1 MLNTLF
7 AASYSSYAYGF
18 SFVDWTEVY
27 GLIASVFTVAFV
39 VIMFFLTM
47 HKRPFGKPDS
57 AAYDLVNILNF
68 NCSFFE
74 RVVKAYTLA
83 KITFE
88 VLMIP
93 TDFDNGVLVGF
104 KYMFYN
110 TFVLGILGTLMTY
123 VVVLQI
129 YKIANKFT
137 ALNKHLEVKEPE
149 PVYYAP
155 APVNPAYAPYQ
166 QGYAAPAAPVAP
178 VAPTAPVAPVAPAA
192 PAAPVAPV
200 APVAPAAPAVPT
212 PVEAAPAPAEDA
224 TKACTVCGKEI
235 KAAAK
240 FCPFCGNNQ

>member
-1 MLNTLF
+1 MLNTLL
-7 AASYSSYAYGF
+7 AASYGAYGF
-18 SFVDWTEVY
+18 FSVDWTDVY

-93 TDFDNGVLVGF
+93 TDFDGGVLVGF

-110 TFVLGILGTLMTY
+110 TLVLGILGTLMTY

-137 ALNKHLEVKEPE
+137 ALNKHFEVKEPK
-149 PVYYAP
+149 PVYYVP

-166 QGYAAPAAPVAP
+166 QGYAAPAP
-178 VAPTAPVAPVAPAA
+178 APVAPVAPAA
-192 PAAPVAPV
+192 PVAPVEAAPAPVAPV
-200 APVAPAAPAVPT
+200 APVVPT
-212 PVEAAPAPAEDA
+212 PVAAAPAPAENA
-224 TKACTVCGKEI
+224 TKACSVCGKEI